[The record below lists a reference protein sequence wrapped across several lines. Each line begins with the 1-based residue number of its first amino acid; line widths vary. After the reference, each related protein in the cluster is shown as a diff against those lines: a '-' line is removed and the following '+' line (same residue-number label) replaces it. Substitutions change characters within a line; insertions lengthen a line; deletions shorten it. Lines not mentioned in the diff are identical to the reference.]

1 MKIFKNLFS
10 LIWKIFDV
18 LMFIAFAVTIT
29 VTMFMWNI
37 TAGGVVIKQKRNADK
52 SIDIDM
58 DECRIR
64 DCCCNDDVRFIKIN
78 CRIINILKLNIIMNG
93 IIL

>member
-37 TAGGVVIKQKRNADK
+37 TAGGVALAVVFVLAGLVSE
-52 SIDIDM
+52 SIEKKGGD
-58 DECRIR
+58 
-64 DCCCNDDVRFIKIN
+64 
-78 CRIINILKLNIIMNG
+78 
-93 IIL
+93 